1 MKDGGQVR
9 SVVFHF
15 SSEVVQAFLELQK
28 YNYEA
33 HYIFNLL
40 LQIKLRATHRP
51 VENYAPTE
59 HKLALELLASLYSLP
74 TTPTPRRNKLIF
86 ALKHVISDREFWLE
100 FTKSKCRKKREVLVS
115 AFKCTGHYVAL
126 CSFRWCGRLQSVECG
141 RLAVPTDRHG

>member
-15 SSEVVQAFLELQK
+15 SSEEVQAFLQLQK

-40 LQIKLRATHRP
+40 LQIKLRVAHWTI
-51 VENYAPTE
+51 ENYAPTE
-59 HKLALELLASLYSLP
+59 HKLALELLASMYSLP

-86 ALKHVISDREFWLE
+86 ALNHIISVCGFWL
-100 FTKSKCRKKREVLVS
+100 V
-115 AFKCTGHYVAL
+115 
-126 CSFRWCGRLQSVECG
+126 
-141 RLAVPTDRHG
+141 